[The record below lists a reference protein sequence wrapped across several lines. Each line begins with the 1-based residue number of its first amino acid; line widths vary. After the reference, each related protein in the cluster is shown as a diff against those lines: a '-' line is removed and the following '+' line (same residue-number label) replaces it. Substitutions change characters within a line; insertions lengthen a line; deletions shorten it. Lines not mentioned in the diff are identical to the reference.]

1 MKTSKYSYQSSHT
14 VQEKPFRVYW
24 TKAADKALQKRQQ
37 PLIVE
42 MELKF
47 ACMVRMLVH
56 FHDQIEDVVQT
67 RISDKL
73 SVFYRPVM
81 GQRCTAGEPPD
92 NIDGNMAMG
101 TLTTGPMAR
110 RFPKQLGIN
119 FVRGEWV
126 GEYA

>member
-14 VQEKPFRVYW
+14 VQEKPFKVYW

-56 FHDQIEDVVQT
+56 FHDHIEGVEQT
-67 RISDKL
+67 SVSDKL

-81 GQRCTAGEPPD
+81 GQSCATDDTPV
-92 NIDGNMAMG
+92 DGNMTMG
-101 TLTTGPMAR
+101 TLTSGPMAS
-110 RFPKQLGIN
+110 RFPKQLGID
-119 FVRGEWV
+119 FARGKWI